1 MIEIVDLD
9 EFEPTDAL
17 ILSWR
22 KMMMGR
28 DQLDWEYDESWVAK
42 EPAADADAIAEFRK
56 WRDKQRGRNHPLWP
70 SMVRHASARWASI
83 DSTILLARTVERS
96 GSA

>member
-28 DQLDWEYDESWVAK
+28 DQLAWEYDES
-42 EPAADADAIAEFRK
+42 
-56 WRDKQRGRNHPLWP
+56 
-70 SMVRHASARWASI
+70 
-83 DSTILLARTVERS
+83 
-96 GSA
+96 